1 VDAATLYQQALWSAL
16 TVAGDEAHL
25 ARRLHVPL
33 VSLKGWLRGVEPP
46 PQSVFLAAVDLIV
59 DPEAPV
65 SLLPSSP
72 TRPSSRHA

>member
-1 VDAATLYQQALWSAL
+1 MEAATLYQQALWSAL
-16 TVAGDEAHL
+16 TIAGDEAHL

-33 VSLKGWLRGVEPP
+33 ADLKAWLRGLEPP

-65 SLLPSSP
+65 AL
-72 TRPSSRHA
+72 SRHPGAAQPRPAT